1 MTTFHSFFFFFSD
14 GDLYSAT
21 VADFSATDSLIIKDN
36 LRTEQYDFKQLNCEF
51 FIYCTSRFISFDVS
65 ILFSCLAPDFVN
77 ALEDENHVYFFFRE
91 AAVEHINCGKV
102 STYLSSAYVSSNWSN
117 LITPYRPFFHELHGF
132 ANPIREVRTNFA
144 PNGPPIWSPVS
155 TVRYQAKPLFT
166 LTTSK
171 PPPTSSKTAPSKWS
185 TGSSPPRTT
194 PSQEVPFVLSNC
206 PTFPPRLRKAHLRIS
221 KQ

>member
-1 MTTFHSFFFFFSD
+1 MTTFHSFFFSD

-102 STYLSSAYVSSNWSN
+102 CTYFTIAC
-117 LITPYRPFFHELHGF
+117 T
-132 ANPIREVRTNFA
+132 
-144 PNGPPIWSPVS
+144 
-155 TVRYQAKPLFT
+155 YQIDQIL
-166 LTTSK
+166 
-171 PPPTSSKTAPSKWS
+171 
-185 TGSSPPRTT
+185 
-194 PSQEVPFVLSNC
+194 
-206 PTFPPRLRKAHLRIS
+206 
-221 KQ
+221 